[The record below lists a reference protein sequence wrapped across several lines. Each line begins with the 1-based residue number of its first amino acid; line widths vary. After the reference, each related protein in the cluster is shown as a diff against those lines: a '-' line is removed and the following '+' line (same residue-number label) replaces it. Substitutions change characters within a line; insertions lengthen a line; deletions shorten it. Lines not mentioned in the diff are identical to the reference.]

1 MPDLDTLHKEYDSV
15 RDLASRFCS
24 GLKQQ
29 LEEILSANEVTLG
42 VPIESRVKS
51 WNSVAEKTDRLS
63 LRLQSVKELN
73 DLVGLRLI
81 LLFKQDVTKVCE
93 LVSKTFVVVS
103 QEDTSQRLGETEFGY
118 QSLHYVVRLPENW
131 LSVPSFKGF
140 DDFQAE
146 VQVRSLAQHIWAA
159 ASHVLQYKQEASV
172 PLPVRR
178 SIYRVSALLETVD
191 LEFERVLEE
200 RQSYISELDSDR
212 PLEPINV
219 DLLTKILDTYLPA
232 GNKKQPE
239 TYSELIQDLS
249 HFGIDNAE
257 KLTELIKKQLRPA
270 LEDDAKRVCEQRNY
284 MHQHGRT
291 ELSYKDRI
299 KRGVFYTHVGLVR
312 EMLAIQFGDKWE
324 TYNKS
329 KPHRKE

>member
-1 MPDLDTLHKEYDSV
+1 MPDLDSLHKEYDSV

-29 LEEILSANEVTLG
+29 LEQLLSANGVTLG
-42 VPIESRVKS
+42 VPVESRVKDWHS
-51 WNSVAEKTDRLS
+51 IAEKTERLS

-81 LLFKQDVTKVCE
+81 LLFRRDVTKVCE
-93 LVSKTFVVVS
+93 LVSKAFVVVS

-172 PLPVRR
+172 PPPVRR

-200 RQSYISELDSDR
+200 RQSYISALASDR

-219 DLLTKILDTYLPA
+219 DLLTKILDTYLP
-232 GNKKQPE
+232 GVNKMQPE
-239 TYSELIQDLS
+239 PYSELIQDLS
-249 HFGIDNAE
+249 HFGVDNAE
-257 KLTELIKKQLRPA
+257 KLTELIKNQLRPA
-270 LEDDAKRVCEQRNY
+270 LENDAKRVL
-284 MHQHGRT
+284 T
-291 ELSYKDRI
+291 ESDYLRQDARPLPGERDRI
-299 KRGVFYTHVGLVR
+299 KRGVFYTHAGLVR
-312 EMLAIQFGDKWE
+312 EMLRIQFGERWIS
-324 TYNKS
+324 YNIS
-329 KPHRKE
+329 KPQRKQ

>member
-1 MPDLDTLHKEYDSV
+1 MPDLDSLHKEYDSV
-15 RDLASRFCS
+15 RDLASRFCR

-29 LEEILSANEVTLG
+29 LEELLSANEVTLG
-42 VPIESRVKS
+42 VPLESRVKS
-51 WNSVAEKTDRLS
+51 WHSIAEKTERLS
-63 LRLQSVKELN
+63 LKLQSVKELN

-81 LLFKQDVTKVCE
+81 LLFRRDVTKVCE

-146 VQVRSLAQHIWAA
+146 LQVRSLAQHIWAA
-159 ASHVLQYKQEASV
+159 ASHVLQYKQAASV

-200 RQSYISELDSDR
+200 RQSYVSEWASDR

-232 GNKKQPE
+232 ENKKQPE
-239 TYSELIQDLS
+239 PYSELIPDLN

-257 KLTELIKKQLRPA
+257 KLTELIKNQLRAA
-270 LEDDAKRVCEQRNY
+270 LENDAKRVRKERDY
-284 MHQHGRT
+284 LHQHGRPP
-291 ELSYKDRI
+291 LSDKDRI
-299 KRGVFYTHVGLVR
+299 KRGVFYAHVGLVR
-312 EMLAIQFGDKWE
+312 DMLAIQFGDQWRS
-324 TYNKS
+324 YSLS
-329 KPHRKE
+329 KLKPKQ